1 MLKRG
6 PNAEMYRMMLAATVF
21 FHDISEQ
28 EADYDQI
35 DKASDQ
41 SKESFQKLNTWL
53 EEHSFYPAA

>member
-1 MLKRG
+1 
-6 PNAEMYRMMLAATVF
+6 MYRMMLAATVF